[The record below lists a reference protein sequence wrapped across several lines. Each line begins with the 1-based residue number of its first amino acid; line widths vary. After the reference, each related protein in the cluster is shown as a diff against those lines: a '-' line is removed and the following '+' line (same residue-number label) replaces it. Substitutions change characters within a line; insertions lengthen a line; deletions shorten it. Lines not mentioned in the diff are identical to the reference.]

1 MTLKI
6 YFYNTST
13 ESGYEYEL
21 DNCVSNKSFNNLSEI
36 IESLETHKQTI
47 EYDNTSY
54 GELYDKFKSIKEY
67 YDISEDKI
75 KDLYTLLYT
84 FHGSDINDVLNNIKI
99 GNPELF
105 I

>member
-6 YFYNTST
+6 YFYTTST

-21 DNCVSNKSFNNLSEI
+21 DNCVSNKCFNNLSEV
-36 IESLETHKQTI
+36 IESLEMHKQNI
-47 EYDNTSY
+47 EYNNTPY
-54 GELYDKFKSIKEY
+54 GELYEEFKSIKEY

-84 FHGSDINDVLNNIKI
+84 FHGNGINGVLNNIKI
-99 GNPELF
+99 NNPELF